1 MSLNRDKLRNT
12 TVWLCISAVFMAFNV
27 IMCSFYIPVPGGQL
41 YLCDAVICS
50 AAMLLDPV
58 LAFVVGGVGA
68 FLGDL
73 FFYPEAMFASLLIH
87 GLQAF
92 FVSLFTNRIF
102 KKKPRLGSLIGIL
115 IGAVIMVTGYTV
127 WRRLVLGSWA
137 ASLPVA
143 PFEAL
148 QAAIG
153 GILAMFIV
161 WKCGIYKLFKRLTK
175 RL

>member
-87 GLQAF
+87 GL
-92 FVSLFTNRIF
+92 
-102 KKKPRLGSLIGIL
+102 
-115 IGAVIMVTGYTV
+115 
-127 WRRLVLGSWA
+127 
-137 ASLPVA
+137 
-143 PFEAL
+143 
-148 QAAIG
+148 
-153 GILAMFIV
+153 
-161 WKCGIYKLFKRLTK
+161 
-175 RL
+175 